1 MTKRRYEVLKKAMNL
16 VNGNNDID
24 FVFNDVN
31 SRLKVFFKDK
41 RSSFFND
48 IDHLKKLLEDSI
60 SSSNELVKRFGGAI

>member
-1 MTKRRYEVLKKAMNL
+1 MNL

-31 SRLKVFFKDK
+31 SRLKVVFKDK